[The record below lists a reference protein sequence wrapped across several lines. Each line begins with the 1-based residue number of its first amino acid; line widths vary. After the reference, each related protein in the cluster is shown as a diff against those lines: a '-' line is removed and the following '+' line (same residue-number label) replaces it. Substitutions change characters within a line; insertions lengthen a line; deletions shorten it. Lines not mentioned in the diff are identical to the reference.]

1 MINIRYAAMH
11 AWGRRLALAAVIVVT
26 VIAIFIVARK
36 IIHGDKFT
44 LADTVTMKSTVDG
57 MTYRV
62 HPQHKDPLAAAN
74 RLATLNERL
83 IALMRHLK
91 AKYGRNTTDATWRRN
106 YPNRARAVDMLLA
119 RYNPD
124 NLAENSPLDPT
135 GDSAYSLDK
144 GALVAICL
152 RERDPKLKSCL
163 KHGCSGVD
171 PLKMDLQDLD
181 LVTFVA
187 IHEMGHLSIRDV
199 DHPPVFWS
207 AFKFLL
213 LEAAECGVLSPES
226 TNFAKNSRIY
236 CGMTVDYNPLYDART
251 QPIQ

>member
-1 MINIRYAAMH
+1 MLPSLQLTMAE
-11 AWGRRLALAAVIVVT
+11 WGRRLSLAVTIVLVTIAVFI
-26 VIAIFIVARK
+26 IARR

-44 LADTVTMKSTVDG
+44 LGDTVAMRSSVDG

-62 HPQHKDPLAAAN
+62 HPQHGDPLAAAN

-91 AKYGRNTTDATWRRN
+91 HKYGPAAADPSWREN
-106 YPNRARAVDMLLA
+106 FPNRARAVAMLLA

-135 GDSAYSLDK
+135 GDSAYTLDK

-152 RERDPKLKSCL
+152 RERDPRLKSCL
-163 KHGCSGVD
+163 KHGCPGVD
-171 PLKMDLQDLD
+171 PTKMQMEDLD
-181 LVTFVA
+181 LTTFVA
-187 IHEMGHLSIRDV
+187 IHEMGHISINDI
-199 DHPPVFWS
+199 DHPPRFWS

-213 LEAAECGVLSPES
+213 LEADEIGVLRGED
-226 TNFAKNSRIY
+226 TNYEQKPLQY
-236 CGMTVDYNPLYDART
+236 CGLAVSYNPLYDNRT
-251 QPIQ
+251 QPIN

>member
-1 MINIRYAAMH
+1 
-11 AWGRRLALAAVIVVT
+11 
-26 VIAIFIVARK
+26 
-36 IIHGDKFT
+36 
-44 LADTVTMKSTVDG
+44 MKSSVDG
-57 MTYRV
+57 MSYRV
-62 HPQHKDPLAAAN
+62 HPQHKNPEAAAN
-74 RLATLNERL
+74 RLATLNQRL
-83 IALMRHLK
+83 ISLMRHLK
-91 AKYGRNTTDATWRRN
+91 KKYGRNAQDLRWRET

-124 NLAENSPLDPT
+124 NLAENSPLDPS
-135 GDSAYSLDK
+135 GDSAFSLDK

-163 KHGCSGVD
+163 KHGCDVD
-171 PLKMDLQDLD
+171 PLKMQLQDLD

-187 IHEMGHLSIRDV
+187 IHEMGHLSVKDV

-213 LEAAECGVLSPES
+213 MEAAECGVLSPEH
-226 TNFAKNSRIY
+226 TNFARNKITY
-236 CGMTVDYNPLYDART
+236 CGMLVDYNPLYDPRT